1 MITLKRSLFIGL
13 GGTGALALLN
23 TKKRFLDTYGE
34 IPPTASFLSIDTDD
48 NTEKRSLTRDN
59 ILVNHNVK
67 DEKVKL
73 DKSEM
78 IYIGVKGAQMTYKK
92 QQDTLFN
99 WLPKENSD
107 ALDNLIHGAG
117 QIRSN
122 GRFALHFHY
131 NNIINVVNKKVNELL
146 NMNNTDNSRY
156 EPKGDEIEIN
166 FVFSVAGG
174 TGCGTFIDLAY
185 LVKEAIGNTSA
196 TSIAFMVLPDI
207 FTNMH
212 SGIAMAN
219 VRPNCFGA
227 MRDMDFLMQKN
238 IGDLGLTIKYESREI
253 KIKEKPFDL
262 VFTVNSKNTVGETIT
277 NISEIA
283 EQIGL
288 AMFVG
293 ASELSA
299 NINSAYDNVLPVM
312 SGGALDVL
320 NKKAW
325 AGGVGVSELY
335 YDGNSMGIIYAKKIS
350 INLINNLITES
361 NASQNLA
368 DNFIDSSDVN
378 IREND
383 GNDFLIDSLL
393 SKDPISRFPSIDD
406 INDVNS
412 IIDNYINNSQK
423 NSIKQIEENYS
434 EKVSSVDKEFRKELK
449 SILNKDS
456 GVANAIEFLRS
467 LKTQLNIFHNEMD
480 EEEVEFLQKE
490 ENLRNQNQA
499 DQEYLHSNTGLSSI
513 FNKGVIKSTK
523 RDLSDRTNQLSV
535 TQNEIL
541 RRKYAKKFLKQLIA
555 VVEDMNEIT
564 SRITKRLKSVKES
577 LAIEVERFSNNVT
590 EKRKTFVID
599 LHSNEVNK
607 IKVSD
612 DEFVISDFINALTS
626 GNGIYD
632 FHEIGEDV
640 IKGYLWNFTKELKKS
655 LDYRNMKIDDV
666 VRGLSEEKRKD
677 LAKQLISKSNAL
689 WNYDYK
695 GYKINPNIHE
705 HFLIGLPQVDS
716 AFKDDFS
723 SLTSSDNLDFVA
735 TGVGNKVICYRMEVA
750 VPIYAVNDVESYEKD
765 YKLSNISHHIDA
777 NWEANMKRSGYSIY
791 PSQKE
796 DDSLSAW
803 VAGLIFGYVK
813 YDSSDSTFFV
823 KSPKYGDPL
832 QDYWKKLGDYRDV
845 AYSFFVRDQHV
856 DEIIEII
863 DQEKNKLGEDATK
876 EKFADVVENYLD
888 KYSNNNVK
896 REDLAK
902 REYEQIAQLLRK
914 EIDFVTKDLKKLI

>member
-1 MITLKRSLFIGL
+1 MATLKRSLFIGL

-34 IPPTASFLSIDTDD
+34 IPPMISFLCIDTDI
-48 NTEKRSLTRDN
+48 NTQSKSLSRDN
-59 ILVNHNVK
+59 ILENHTIK
-67 DEKVKL
+67 DSKVKL
-73 DKSEM
+73 DNSE
-78 IYIGVKGAQMTYKK
+78 ILFIGVRGAEMAYERQK
-92 QQDTLFN
+92 DTLFS
-99 WLPKENSD
+99 WLPNENRS
-107 ALDNLIHGAG
+107 ALKNLVNGAG
-117 QIRSN
+117 QVRSN
-122 GRFALHFHY
+122 GRFALHFNY
-131 NNIINVVNKKVNELL
+131 TDIIDIVSRKVNDLL
-146 NMNNTDNSRY
+146 NMNMNDNLKYAS
-156 EPKGDEIEIN
+156 KGEEIEVN

-185 LVKEAIGNTSA
+185 LVKEAIGNTPA
-196 TSIAFMVLPDI
+196 NSIAFMVLPDV

-227 MRDMDFLMQKN
+227 MKDMDFLMQKN

-253 KIKEKPFDL
+253 KIKENPFDV
-262 VFTVNSKNTVGETIT
+262 VFTVNSKTTSGETIT
-277 NISEIA
+277 NVTDIA

-299 NINSAYDNVLPVM
+299 NINSAYDNVLSVL

-335 YDGNSMGIIYAKKIS
+335 YDGNSMGIIYAKKASIS
-350 INLINNLITES
+350 LINNLITES
-361 NASQNLA
+361 SASQNLA
-368 DNFIDSSDVN
+368 DNFIDSPDVN

-393 SKDPISRFPSIDD
+393 SKAPISRFPSIDD
-406 INDVNS
+406 ISDVNS
-412 IIDNYINNSQK
+412 IIENYLSNSQI
-423 NSIKQIEENYS
+423 NSVNQIEESYT
-434 EKVSSVDKEFRKELK
+434 EKVSSVDKELRRELK

-467 LKTQLNIFHNEMD
+467 LKTQLNIFQSEM
-480 EEEVEFLQKE
+480 EEEEEEFLKKE
-490 ENLRNQNQA
+490 KNLRSQNHA
-499 DQEYLHSNTGLSSI
+499 DQEYLHSNTGLSAI
-513 FNKGVIKSTK
+513 FTKGAINSTK
-523 RDLSDRTNQLSV
+523 RDLSERTNQLSV
-535 TQNEIL
+535 TQNEVL
-541 RRKYAKKFLKQLIA
+541 RRKYAKKFLNQLVA

-564 SRITKRLKSVKES
+564 SRIAQRLKSAKES
-577 LAIEVERFSNNVT
+577 FALEVERFSNNVT

-612 DEFVISDFINALTS
+612 DEFVVSDFINTLTS

-716 AFKDDFS
+716 GFKNDFS

-735 TGVGNKVICYRMEVA
+735 TGVDNKVICYRMEVA
-750 VPIYAVNDVESYEKD
+750 VPVYAVNDVESYERD
-765 YKLSNISHHIDA
+765 YQQSNISHHIDS

-813 YDSSDSTFFV
+813 YDSNDSTFFV

-845 AYSFFVRDQHV
+845 AYNSFVREQHV

-863 DQEKNKLGEDATK
+863 NTEKNNLGEDATK

-888 KYSNNNVK
+888 KYSRNNIK
-896 REDLAK
+896 KDDLVK
-902 REYEQIAQLLRK
+902 REYEQIAELLRK
-914 EIDFVTKDLKKLI
+914 EINFVTKELTKLV